1 VSERAEVERR
11 WRLGEERLYPVA
23 TVRPDLYE
31 AVIGV
36 VRSLVDH
43 LQSVPDVDA
52 LVVTYRTA
60 VRDAELA
67 DAGVSVSELSPEI
80 DRDLVRDAAY
90 QVRSRELAQRAA
102 VERTEAAIRRATAA
116 GQPTVAIWS
125 EGQHE
130 LWPPYRRVEMALGS
144 GNAVAVSTIMDA
156 ETMTPRFALEALVLD
171 PDTGAAAD
179 EAPLAPRREFTD
191 PDEWRAAAAELRRA
205 LLTT

>member
-1 VSERAEVERR
+1 MSEREEAERR

-31 AVIGV
+31 AVIGL

-43 LQSVPDVDA
+43 LQVVPDVDA

-67 DAGVSVSELSPEI
+67 DAGVAVAEIPPEI

-90 QVRSRELAQRAA
+90 QVRSRELGQRAA
-102 VERTEAAIRRATAA
+102 VERTETAIRRARAA
-116 GQPTVAIWS
+116 GEPTVTIWS
-125 EGQHE
+125 EGERE
-130 LWPPYRRVEMALGS
+130 LWPPYRRVEMSLAS
-144 GNAVAVSTIMDA
+144 GRAVAVSTMMDP
-156 ETMTPRFALEALVLD
+156 ETMTPRFALEGLELD
-171 PDTGAAAD
+171 PATGEAAASD
-179 EAPLAPRREFTD
+179 PIAPRREFAD

>member
-1 VSERAEVERR
+1 VGERDEVERR

-31 AVIGV
+31 AVIGI

-43 LQSVPDVDA
+43 LQTVPDVDA

-67 DAGVSVSELSPEI
+67 EAGVAAADIPPEV

-90 QVRSRELAQRAA
+90 QVRARELHQRAA
-102 VERTEAAIRRATAA
+102 TERAETAIRRARAA
-116 GQPTVAIWS
+116 GQSTVTIWS
-125 EGQHE
+125 EGEHE

-144 GNAVAVSTIMDA
+144 GRAVAVSTTMDA
-156 ETMTPRFALEALVLD
+156 ETMMPRFALEALELD
-171 PDTGAAAD
+171 PETGAAAD
-179 EAPLAPRREFTD
+179 AEPLAPRREFAD
-191 PDEWRAAAAELRRA
+191 PDEWRAAAAELRRS